1 MSWTSAYRARGADLP
16 FGDPG
21 AAHGVPFEGYYWRV
35 VDPASGAVVVAL
47 SAVCRGLDGPWGLST
62 LAAHPGG
69 FERTVITR
77 TAASDPRA
85 FGVSAERVLR
95 GDAASLSVDMGPDA
109 RLDVSL
115 HDAVAWPRR
124 AFGAIGLAHAIPGL
138 PQYWHPVV
146 LAAGV
151 RGRVRAGDLAL
162 DLDGAV
168 GYAEKNWGHGFPGRW
183 WWGHAATFGDHDVSV
198 SFAGG
203 RIPLA
208 GADVA
213 PTAVVVRLGRR
224 VIALAPPLDTT
235 RVTLAPGSWL
245 LRTRGR
251 GYDVEI
257 AGDADGG
264 HPHELLVPVA
274 AEERGEPRSRQHL
287 AGSLSLRVRR
297 GGRLL
302 YDGRSP
308 LAGLELGLPLI
319 SSPLGERPA

>member
-1 MSWTSAYRARGADLP
+1 MI
-16 FGDPG
+16 
-21 AAHGVPFEGYYWRV
+21 
-35 VDPASGAVVVAL
+35 AL
-47 SAVCRGLDGPWGLST
+47 SAVCRGPDGPWGLST

-85 FGVSAERVLR
+85 FGVRAERVLR

-124 AFGAIGLAHAIPGL
+124 AFGAIGLAHAIPWL

-183 WWGHAATFGDHDVSV
+183 WWGHAATFGDDDVSV

-208 GADVA
+208 GA
-213 PTAVVVRLGRR
+213 RR
-224 VIALAPPLDTT
+224 
-235 RVTLAPGSWL
+235 G
-245 LRTRGR
+245 
-251 GYDVEI
+251 
-257 AGDADGG
+257 ADGG
-264 HPHELLVPVA
+264 GGPAGPPRHRAGA
-274 AEERGEPRSRQHL
+274 APGHHARRAGSGTLAAAHARARLRRRDRGRRRRRAIRTSCSSPSPPRSAASRGRASIWRAASRCGCGAEGACSTTAAPRSRGSSSACRSAASPRGEPR
-287 AGSLSLRVRR
+287 A
-297 GGRLL
+297 
-302 YDGRSP
+302 
-308 LAGLELGLPLI
+308 
-319 SSPLGERPA
+319 

>member
-1 MSWTSAYRARGADLP
+1 MI
-16 FGDPG
+16 
-21 AAHGVPFEGYYWRV
+21 
-35 VDPASGAVVVAL
+35 AL
-47 SAVCRGLDGPWGLST
+47 SAVCRGPDGPWGLST

-124 AFGAIGLAHAIPGL
+124 AFGAIGLAHAIPWL

-183 WWGHAATFGDHDVSV
+183 WWGHAATFGDDDVSV

-235 RVTLAPGSWL
+235 RVALAPGSWL

-264 HPHELLVPVA
+264 RSARAARPRRRRAARRAAVA
-274 AEERGEPRSRQHL
+274 PASGGQPLAAGATRRAPALRRPLAARGARARPSAQRLSARR
-287 AGSLSLRVRR
+287 AASLS
-297 GGRLL
+297 GSAPTSG
-302 YDGRSP
+302 SK
-308 LAGLELGLPLI
+308 
-319 SSPLGERPA
+319 RPITVQSALSRIDA